1 LAQKLAQGSK
11 IVERQMVSD
20 PGKAKQTST
29 FEKFI
34 DHPELFFLAFVIF
47 VTISLRLDSI

>member
-1 LAQKLAQGSK
+1 
-11 IVERQMVSD
+11 MMSD
-20 PGKAKQTST
+20 PGKAKQTCA

-34 DHPELFFLAFVIF
+34 APSELFFLAIVIF